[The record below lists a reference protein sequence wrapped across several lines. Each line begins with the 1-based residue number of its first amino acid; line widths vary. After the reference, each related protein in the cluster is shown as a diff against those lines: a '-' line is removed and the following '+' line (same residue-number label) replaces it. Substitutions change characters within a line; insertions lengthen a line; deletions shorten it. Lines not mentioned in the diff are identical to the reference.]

1 MRLRSRVLD
10 GMTAQLIRQGR
21 AISVHHLR
29 PGSHEVPLRTSPLS
43 PRRHRPPRSAELRV
57 RTEDEVDP
65 GAGPLDRIRLA
76 VAPLVHAFRGGHR
89 LPVRAHVE
97 QKSQA
102 SW

>member
-1 MRLRSRVLD
+1 
-10 GMTAQLIRQGR
+10 
-21 AISVHHLR
+21 
-29 PGSHEVPLRTSPLS
+29 
-43 PRRHRPPRSAELRV
+43 V

-97 QKSQA
+97 QV
-102 SW
+102 